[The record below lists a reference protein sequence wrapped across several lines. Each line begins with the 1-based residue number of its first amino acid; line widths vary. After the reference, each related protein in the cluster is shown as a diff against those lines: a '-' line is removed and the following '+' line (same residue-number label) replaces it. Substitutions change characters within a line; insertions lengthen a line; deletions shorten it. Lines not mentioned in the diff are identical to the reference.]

1 MIINTDC
8 QYLGREFKKRLDFG
22 QSLVGTL
29 ERFAPSYADHFLG
42 NQWKYRYSLTWK
54 EEKTGEF
61 VFQQWFSDDD
71 LQRLLEDP
79 AVTTTSN

>member
-8 QYLGREFKKRLDFG
+8 QYLGREFKKLHCG
-22 QSLVGTL
+22 QLLVGML
-29 ERFAPSYADHFLG
+29 ERFVPSYADHFLG

-54 EEKTGEF
+54 EEKTGAF
-61 VFQQWFSDDD
+61 VSQQWFSDDD
-71 LQRLLEDP
+71 LQSFLEDP